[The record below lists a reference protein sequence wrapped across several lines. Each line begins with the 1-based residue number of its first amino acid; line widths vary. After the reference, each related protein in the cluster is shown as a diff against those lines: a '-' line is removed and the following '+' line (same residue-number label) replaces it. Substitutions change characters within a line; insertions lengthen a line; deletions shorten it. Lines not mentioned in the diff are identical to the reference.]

1 MRVVRL
7 RQAAQYQG
15 YHITGEKKG
24 EARRVDPSR
33 DTHTSWTAVSLPCS
47 RFRTVR
53 GPWEK
58 AVGDLA
64 RLHRPSPGERRV
76 SQTRAAKHVP
86 SSEEIRLRSLLEAE
100 LKRLR
105 EQRASNPHETERP
118 APTVMPPTTNGKTD

>member
-15 YHITGEKKG
+15 YLITGEKKG
-24 EARRVDPSR
+24 EGWILHVTPTRAGLP
-33 DTHTSWTAVSLPCS
+33 SLPCS

-53 GPWEK
+53 APWEK
-58 AVGDLA
+58 AIGDVARYIDQVLA
-64 RLHRPSPGERRV
+64 ERRL
-76 SQTRAAKHVP
+76 SQTRVTKHAP

-105 EQRASNPHETERP
+105 EQRASNPHETERT
-118 APTVMPPTTNGKTD
+118 APTVMHRLPTEKQTE

>member
-24 EARRVDPSR
+24 EGWILHVTPTRAGLP
-33 DTHTSWTAVSLPCS
+33 SLPCS

-53 GPWEK
+53 APWEK
-58 AVGDLA
+58 AVVDVA
-64 RLHRPSPGERRV
+64 RYIDQQVPADRRL